1 MKTQEPEV
9 VRFEL
14 PARYTYLHLLSECI
28 ADMLQLVEDVVE
40 LEAVIYNTQ
49 LAVHEACTNI
59 INHAYNH
66 KSSETIHVTMTL
78 TFNPPQLMVELQ
90 DRGNPFDSATYTSPN
105 LEEVQV
111 HGYGLFLIN
120 NLMDTVTYTSAPGRN
135 EWCLVKNVTA

>member
-1 MKTQEPEV
+1 MKTQEPEI

-14 PARYTYLHLLSECI
+14 PARYTYLHLLSDCI

-40 LEAVIYNTQ
+40 IEAVIYNIQ

-66 KSSETIHVTMTL
+66 KSNETIHVTMTL
-78 TFNPPQLMVELQ
+78 TFDPPQLTVELQ

-120 NLMDTVTYTSAPGRN
+120 NLMDTVTYTSTPGRN